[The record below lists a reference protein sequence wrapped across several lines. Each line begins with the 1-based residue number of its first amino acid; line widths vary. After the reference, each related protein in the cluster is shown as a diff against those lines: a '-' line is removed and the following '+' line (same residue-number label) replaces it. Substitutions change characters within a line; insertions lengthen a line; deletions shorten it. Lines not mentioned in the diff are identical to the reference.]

1 MGAKNIKWPLRL
13 VEDIARRQAVIYL
26 GSGISASSENEEK
39 KRPPTWEGFLKKI
52 VEEKGANLDENQN
65 NGKGTEVKKVI
76 NRLIREKNYLMA
88 CEVILDK
95 LGDKTFRELAEDEF
109 SVPGF
114 KHNRLHELIRA
125 LDSRIVL
132 TPNVDSIYE
141 DYARESGGVIV
152 KSYAD
157 KDLAKFLR
165 PRLTDYLV
173 IKVHGSIHGGEPL
186 VFTQSQYSKS
196 RNEHM
201 NFYKILDA
209 LLLTKTFVFL
219 GCGITDPDIQLAL
232 ENMNFSFPDC
242 REHYM
247 VIPSKG
253 ISKTELKC
261 LSQNR
266 NLNFLEYDNSDG
278 MHSCLLSSLEE
289 LSKEVDIQRKELVD
303 KVIW

>member
-1 MGAKNIKWPLRL
+1 MGANNIKWPPRL

-26 GSGISASSENEEK
+26 GSGISASSENK
-39 KRPPTWEGFLKKI
+39 NGKRPPTWESFLKKI
-52 VEEKGANLDENQN
+52 VEERGEDLDDNPDN
-65 NGKGTEVKKVI
+65 SNRKEVKKVI
-76 NRLIREKNYLMA
+76 NRLIRGKNYLMA

-95 LGDKTFRELAEDEF
+95 LGDKKFRELADDEF
-109 SVPGF
+109 RIPGF
-114 KHNRLHELIRA
+114 KHNRLHELIRI

-141 DYARESGGVIV
+141 DYARDSGGVIV

-157 KDLAKFLR
+157 KDLAKYLR
-165 PRLTDYLV
+165 PRLEEYFV
-173 IKVHGSIHGGEPL
+173 IKVHGSASGAEPL

-209 LLLTKTFVFL
+209 LLLTRTFVFL

-242 REHYM
+242 RVHYM

-261 LSQNR
+261 LSKNR
-266 NLNFLEYDNSDG
+266 NLEFLEYDNSDG
-278 MHSCLLSSLEE
+278 VHSCLLSSLEE
-289 LSKEVDIQRKELVD
+289 LIKEVEEKRSDLV
-303 KVIW
+303 VAATW